1 MKKITFMLFAFLS
14 TLIGFAQTETLTGWS
29 FPTDDGTPLVIEAE
43 CGSGSLYADG
53 TNGSSDWTGG
63 VDFFG
68 GHTPAEA
75 NQVCGSTTNTQAY
88 SLLNGASGANN
99 GKHLVFKFST
109 ADYEDIVLTYS
120 TRGTANGFDTH
131 TWAYST
137 DGVAFTDV
145 STITGTN
152 NTTFSTQTVDFSS
165 NTAINN
171 QSDVYIRLTLSGAGT
186 QNSQNNRLDNIKFVG
201 TEVEAGPPS
210 VGCEIAVTIS
220 WEEYADVTNWRLLDV
235 NGDVAIQGGVDW
247 DDEFYDYDSSSTKT
261 HIVAN
266 PPYSL
271 EITIDDWMEY
281 CDNNIDYSVTVGGV
295 QDISGT
301 VFVVCD
307 DVITQTFTIGDC
319 PDCSAPANLSASD
332 LTFTSAELS
341 WTGDASLF
349 DIEWGLEGFT
359 QGSGTEV
366 NNISA
371 NTHPLTGLTAETS
384 YDFYV
389 RQNCGIDGLST
400 WAGPYTFYTGYCEV
414 STTNTTD
421 YISEFSTSGATQNV
435 TYTATSQPAGSYANE
450 TAQIIQQA
458 QGLPINFTSTF
469 QGGSNGIKIW
479 VDVNNDF
486 IFDEATEV
494 VFYEASTAETKN
506 GTVTVPVELPIGEYR
521 VRVRG
526 QYGSSANPLACG
538 NISWG
543 STIDFTLQ
551 VTAAPSC
558 LPVSDLSAITGAD
571 SAILSWTSTGALFD
585 IEWGTTGSTQGTGTP
600 INEVTNPYTLNG
612 LNIGSYDYYVRQNC
626 GNGDESIWIGPYNFT
641 VGAYQAGDIPTQSG
655 TSAGITVN
663 STDYCTP
670 EPTLTIDVPAGMQ
683 IASLQV
689 QYSMT
694 AHNGAWMSEQ
704 RSFIYSPTLNTG
716 EATMTSGTGTAGTLE
731 YNRSVDFANGATGS
745 VDFVLRAWRT
755 WSTFGEEGC
764 STYNNYVNNGTWVIT
779 PTFEPFVDPCDGI
792 TAPTGN
798 ATQSLDLGDTL
809 ADLILTGETGAV
821 FTWYADADLITEVP
835 ANTEAVDGATYWV
848 TQTVGACTSDALAV
862 TVTVIDDVDPCDG
875 ITAPIAE
882 TPQSMIV
889 GQTVAE
895 IEVGGVNLTWYSDAD
910 LTTEVEDTFELTE
923 GTYTFWVTQTI
934 DGCESDAIAIEVEV
948 TLSRNDFDNASF
960 RAYPNPVKDIFM
972 ISYSKDITNVSVVNM
987 LGQIVIEKSVQATD
1001 TQIDMTSLPTGS
1013 YFVKVTVEGNVKTVK
1028 VIKQ

>member
-43 CGSGSLYADG
+43 CGSGNLYADG

-506 GTVTVPVELPIGEYR
+506 GTVTVPVNLPIGEYR

-585 IEWGTTGSTQGTGTP
+585 IEWGTTGFVQGSGTE
-600 INEVTNPYTLNG
+600 INNITDTTHNLNG
-612 LNIGSYDYYVRQNC
+612 LTPQTSYDFYVRQNC
-626 GNGDESIWIGPYNFT
+626 GTDGFSTWAGPFSFTTSCIATTVPYNQNFDSAVIPGMPSCTSVENAGTGNNWVTYDGSGYGFT
-641 VGAYQAGDIPTQSG
+641 GKHLRYSWNSSNDADSWFYTQGIELTAG
-655 TSAGITVN
+655 TVYKV
-663 STDYCTP
+663 SYDY
-670 EPTLTIDVPAGMQ
+670 G
-683 IASLQV
+683 
-689 QYSMT
+689 
-694 AHNGAWMSEQ
+694 
-704 RSFIYSPTLNTG
+704 
-716 EATMTSGTGTAGTLE
+716 GTGTTFPENLKVAYGTSP
-731 YNRSVDFANGATGS
+731 NHSSMTI
-745 VDFVLRAWRT
+745 VLADHPNVT
-755 WSTFGEEGC
+755 NSTPL
-764 STYNNYVNNGTWVIT
+764 NNEVEFT
-779 PTFEPFVDPCDGI
+779 PT
-792 TAPTGN
+792 
-798 ATQSLDLGDTL
+798 
-809 ADLILTGETGAV
+809 
-821 FTWYADADLITEVP
+821 
-835 ANTEAVDGATYWV
+835 
-848 TQTVGACTSDALAV
+848 TS
-862 TVTVIDDVDPCDG
+862 
-875 ITAPIAE
+875 
-882 TPQSMIV
+882 
-889 GQTVAE
+889 
-895 IEVGGVNLTWYSDAD
+895 GVYYFGFNVYSDAD
-910 LTTEVEDTFELTE
+910 KFYLHLDNIIIDVAATPCVGVVIPTT
-923 GTYTFWVTQTI
+923 I
-934 DGCESDAIAIEVEV
+934 
-948 TLSRNDFDNASF
+948 
-960 RAYPNPVKDIFM
+960 
-972 ISYSKDITNVSVVNM
+972 
-987 LGQIVIEKSVQATD
+987 
-1001 TQIDMTSLPTGS
+1001 
-1013 YFVKVTVEGNVKTVK
+1013 
-1028 VIKQ
+1028 